1 MAGSWLTQLAIVG
14 LNILLI
20 FLFVVANKD
29 FCGSV
34 FETQVDHALVG
45 HVMNKDVV
53 ADEFE
58 CHLKCL
64 ANNSCKSFNVHRD
77 GNNAKRVCELNNK
90 TRQMNPGHFKLK
102 IGSTYYGSVQVSCNE
117 VSSEQDEQTKNGQ
130 CHPGYKGKQCEKRG
144 RNEQTTNKQCHPGYK
159 GKNCEKPIRGLYS
172 HQPAHSCKD
181 IRDSGDSKG
190 DGEYWIDA
198 EKSGNPLKVFCD
210 MTTDGGG
217 WLLVS
222 DLVIASSSSPQ
233 LSEETSYR
241 GISIYHNNK
250 TFLTKS
256 AMNKLK
262 THLPFTQLRFH
273 CSKQQG
279 RTFHVTT
286 VANSTGE
293 AVVQYFSGQTDV
305 QPHACGSFV
314 RMENDNS
321 LLAGQ
326 CNKWHGNNGKW
337 GGGHD
342 EDRLYNHAA
351 WVRGLYHWLLTPGGS
366 RWECDDFFVG
376 VSSGDFWKVFV
387 R

>member
-1 MAGSWLTQLAIVG
+1 MAGLWLTKLAILSV
-14 LNILLI
+14 NFLLVV
-20 FLFVVANKD
+20 LFVIANKD

-34 FETQVDHALVG
+34 FETQVDHVLVG
-45 HVMNKDVV
+45 HVMSKVAVV
-53 ADEFE
+53 DEFE

-64 ANNSCKSFNVHRD
+64 GNNSCKSFNILPD
-77 GNNAKRVCELNNK
+77 GSNAKRICEFNKK
-90 TRQMNPGHFKLK
+90 TRQMKPGDFKWK
-102 IGSTYYGSVQVSCNE
+102 KGSTYYGSFQVSCID
-117 VSSEQDEQTKNGQ
+117 VSRERNEQTKNGQ
-130 CHPGYKGKQCEKRG
+130 CHPGYKGE
-144 RNEQTTNKQCHPGYK
+144 Y
-159 GKNCEKPIRGLYS
+159 CEKPI
-172 HQPAHSCKD
+172 PADSCKD

-190 DGEYWIDA
+190 DGEYWIDP

-222 DLVIASSSSPQ
+222 KLVIDNPSSPQ
-233 LSEETSYR
+233 LSVETTYR
-241 GISIYHNNK
+241 GISNYHNNK

-256 AMNKLK
+256 AMNELR

-279 RTFHVTT
+279 RTFHVFT

-305 QPHACGSFV
+305 QPDACSSFV

-321 LLAGQ
+321 FLAKQ
-326 CNKWHGNNGKW
+326 CNKYDDNTGKW
-337 GGGHD
+337 GGQRD
-342 EDRLYNHAA
+342 EDRLYNHPT
-351 WVRGLYHWLLTPGGS
+351 WVRGLYHWLLSPGDS
-366 RWECDDFFVG
+366 RWECDDYAVG

>member
-1 MAGSWLTQLAIVG
+1 MAGLWLTQLAIVT
-14 LNILLI
+14 LNILLVI
-20 FLFVVANKD
+20 LFVVANTD

-45 HVMNKDVV
+45 HAMSKVAVV
-53 ADEFE
+53 DEFE

-64 ANNSCKSFNVHRD
+64 GNNSCKSFNVHPD
-77 GNNAKRVCELNNK
+77 GNNAQRICELNNK
-90 TRQMNPGHFKLK
+90 TRQMKPGHFKWK
-102 IGSTYYGSVQVSCNE
+102 KGSTYYGSVQVSCID
-117 VSSEQDEQTKNGQ
+117 VS
-130 CHPGYKGKQCEKRG
+130 
-144 RNEQTTNKQCHPGYK
+144 
-159 GKNCEKPIRGLYS
+159 PIRGLYS

-190 DGEYWIDA
+190 DGEYWIDP
-198 EKSGNPLKVFCD
+198 EKSGNPLKVICD

-222 DLVIASSSSPQ
+222 KLVIDSPSSPQ

-241 GISIYHNNK
+241 GISNYHNNK

-256 AMNKLK
+256 AMNELR

-273 CSKQQG
+273 CSKHQG

-305 QPHACGSFV
+305 QPDTCGSFV
-314 RMENDNS
+314 RMENDNL
-321 LLAGQ
+321 LLAGV
-326 CNKWHGNNGKW
+326 CHKWGKEDRVYNVGKW
-337 GGGHD
+337 GYSGKD
-342 EDRLYNHAA
+342 ENRLYQQAA
-351 WVRGLYHWLLTPGGS
+351 FARGLYHWTMAGGS
-366 RWECDDFFVG
+366 RWECDDWNVG

>member
-130 CHPGYKGKQCEKRG
+130 CHPGYKGKQCEKPTG
-144 RNEQTTNKQCHPGYK
+144 S
-159 GKNCEKPIRGLYS
+159 LYS
-172 HQPAHSCKD
+172 HQPADSCKD

-190 DGEYWIDA
+190 DGEYWIDP
-198 EKSGNPLKVFCD
+198 EKSGNPIKVFCD

-222 DLVIASSSSPQ
+222 KLVIDNPSSPQ
-233 LSEETSYR
+233 LSIEPSYR
-241 GISIYHNNK
+241 GISNYHNNK

-256 AMNKLK
+256 AMNELR
-262 THLPFTQLRFH
+262 THLNFTQLRFH

-293 AVVQYFSGQTDV
+293 AVVQYFSGQTDA
-305 QPHACGSFV
+305 PPASCGSFV
-314 RMENDNS
+314 QMKNDNS
-321 LLAGQ
+321 RLTGVCSQWYTSGGRWGAGYS
-326 CNKWHGNNGKW
+326 
-337 GGGHD
+337 D
-342 EDRLYNHAA
+342 EGRLYKVVAYVNS
-351 WVRGLYHWLLTPGGS
+351 LYHWVLFPGSS
-366 RWECDDFFVG
+366 RWECDDYQVG